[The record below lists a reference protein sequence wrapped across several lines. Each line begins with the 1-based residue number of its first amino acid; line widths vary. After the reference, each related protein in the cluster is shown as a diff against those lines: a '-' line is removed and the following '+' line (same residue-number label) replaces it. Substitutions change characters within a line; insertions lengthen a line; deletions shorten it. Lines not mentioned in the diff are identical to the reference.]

1 MTDKVE
7 ATARRLAGPT
17 GFAYSNLLRAG
28 ELLVGHG
35 LTEEQAAHQV
45 EQMADAAPLYG
56 LTPLHFAWMIVEATP
71 KDTV

>member
-1 MTDKVE
+1 MNDGVKD
-7 ATARRLAGPT
+7 TARRLATTT
-17 GFAYSNLLRAG
+17 GFTYDNLLRAG

-45 EQMADAAPLYG
+45 EQMADAAPSYG